1 MAGDDEEAR
10 EAASAKEPEADA
22 HAEAGQDHSDEC
34 VAAAV
39 ALSDRAS
46 DH

>member
-10 EAASAKEPEADA
+10 EAAGAKEPEEDA
-22 HAEAGQDHSDEC
+22 HAEAGQDHPDEC

-39 ALSDRAS
+39 AFSDRAR